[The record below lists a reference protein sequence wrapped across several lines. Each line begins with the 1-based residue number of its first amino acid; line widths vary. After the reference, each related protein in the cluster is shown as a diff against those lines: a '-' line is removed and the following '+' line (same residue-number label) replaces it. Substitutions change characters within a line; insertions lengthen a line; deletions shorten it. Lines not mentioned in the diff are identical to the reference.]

1 MIFKNFFQSKEKIY
15 YFTQPGECNDYKLIV
30 LLRIRNESL
39 ILEDTLDHLSE
50 FCDGIVAY
58 DDCST
63 DNTFEILQKHPNVL
77 AIIKNFYWKKTIKG
91 RQKAE
96 TAHRKK
102 LMEIALKYNPEWL
115 FCADADE
122 RYIGD
127 IRDFITSNK
136 SKGIDGVRLS
146 LFDAYLTPTDNKAY
160 RCGNLK
166 YFRKYFGV
174 ERRDILMLWRAS
186 ANAVYKGLDRREPQL
201 ESKHIQTLFYVQH
214 YGKALSIQHW
224 EDTCDY
230 YIKYF
235 PYRTYGKKWEERKG
249 KAIHLVSDFGTPL
262 YIWGDE
268 LFNNSVC
275 IHPYKKTV

>member
-1 MIFKNFFQSKEKIY
+1 MIFNKFLQSKEQIY
-15 YFTQPGECNDYKLIV
+15 YLAQPEKCSDYKLIV

-39 ILEDTLDHLSE
+39 ILKNTLDHLSE

-63 DNTFEILQKHPNVL
+63 DNTFEILQEHPKIL

-102 LMEIALKYNPEWL
+102 LMEIALKYNPTWL

-122 RYIGD
+122 RYIGN
-127 IRDFITSNK
+127 IRNFITSDQSN
-136 SKGIDGVRLS
+136 GIDGVRLS
-146 LFDAYLTPTDNKAY
+146 LFDAYLTPADNLEY
-160 RCGNLK
+160 RSGDLK
-166 YFRKYFGV
+166 NFRKYFGV
-174 ERRDILMLWRAS
+174 ERRDILMLWRS
-186 ANAVYKGLDRREPQL
+186 SSNATYKGLDRREPQFKS
-201 ESKHIQTLFYVQH
+201 ENIQTLFYAQH

-224 EDTCDY
+224 EETCDY
-230 YIKYF
+230 YVNYF
-235 PYRTYGKKWEERKG
+235 PYKTYGKKWEGRKG
-249 KAIHLVSDFGTPL
+249 KAIHLLSDFGTPL
-262 YIWGDE
+262 YTWGDK

-275 IHPYKKTV
+275 IHPYKETV